1 MAMSSFSRFQE
12 INQKRGIANQ
22 KTNGSFV
29 LKGYPSISIMDA
41 SNNEISVLAS
51 VVNKQ
56 EKDMA
61 YVYTLL
67 DNPLPIGSVWTAK
80 GLHWLISEEIVIIK
94 DVNWHKYI
102 GIICNVEIDGIWGY
116 FIGPEKTHIDV
127 KLKESFLLQSKQE
140 PVLVMPEGF
149 LKIGDK
155 IMIKE
160 RGWLVQ
166 EEDSISTKG
175 VSYYSLV
182 PTSMSKDI
190 IKLNKE
196 EDIFI
201 EESNPAGVT
210 SKESQE
216 GVIYV
221 SPNEEI
227 HLATQKG
234 FISTEAQINIISVTA
249 NEIIFT
255 LPYGVSEANI
265 FVKENSQEREYVF
278 KHKV

>member
-1 MAMSSFSRFQE
+1 MSSFSRFQE

-127 KLKESFLLQSKQE
+127 QLKESFLLQSKQE

-190 IKLNKE
+190 IELNKE

-201 EESNPAGVT
+201 EEYSPVGVV
-210 SKESQE
+210 SKEPQE

-234 FISTEAQINIISVTA
+234 FINTEAQINIVAITA
-249 NEIIFT
+249 NEVVFT

-265 FVKENSQEREYVF
+265 RVKENSQEKEYVF